1 MAVLDGDVW
10 VSSLQANEVTPID
23 VRAGT
28 AGTPDVVS
36 AGAVRVA
43 AGYGSLWVTGT
54 TNLLTRATP
63 LDALTGLRQ
72 QTVTVGQGPI
82 GVATGDGSVW
92 VANAAGGTVSVVS
105 PSAMAVTQTLHVG
118 GDPLSVAVSGG
129 KVYVGDGTAQTVRTV
144 SPAPMSK
151 ARIVGTGPRV
161 LVPVVA
167 GVWAGGSNP
176 GRVVAVTQR

>member
-1 MAVLDGDVW
+1 

-23 VRAGT
+23 MQTGT
-28 AGTPDVVS
+28 AGTPDVVT

-92 VANAAGGTVSVVS
+92 VANAAGGTVSAVS
-105 PSAMAVTQTLHVG
+105 PTAMAVTQTLHVG

-129 KVYVGDGTAQTVRTV
+129 RVYVGDGTAQTVRTV
-144 SPAPMSK
+144 SPAPMSN
-151 ARIVGTGPRV
+151 ALMVGTGPRV
-161 LVPVVA
+161 LVPVAA
-167 GVWAGGSNP
+167 GVWAGGSNQ
-176 GRVVAVTQR
+176 GRVVAVAVAQG